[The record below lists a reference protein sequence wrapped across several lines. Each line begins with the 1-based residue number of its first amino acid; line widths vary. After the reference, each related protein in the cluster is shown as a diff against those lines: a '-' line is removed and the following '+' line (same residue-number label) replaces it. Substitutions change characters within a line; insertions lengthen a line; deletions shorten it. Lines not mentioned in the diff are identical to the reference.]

1 MYFNFMHIM
10 ILHQLIYTALQHYHI
25 DCHIQKIVTSYL
37 DGIKLRFSVGD
48 QMTHWQKLKKG
59 IVTGCT
65 VSMVLLIMGMNLLI
79 NSTKR
84 ETRGPKTQP
93 GIYLPSS
100 RVFLDDLTLTTS
112 CHIQA
117 RWMLTDVVTWA
128 RMKFKP
134 AKSRSLVI
142 KKGKT
147 TESLTIFTG
156 GRVQD
161 SQDNTGVI
169 VERFYGRT
177 YP

>member
-1 MYFNFMHIM
+1 MYFNCMHIM
-10 ILHQLIYTALQHYHI
+10 IPHQLIYTALQHYHI

-48 QMTHWQKLKKG
+48 QMTNWQKLKKG

-65 VSMVLLIMGMNLLI
+65 VSVVLLIMGMNLLI

-84 ETRGPKTQP
+84 ETRGPKTQS

-100 RVFLDDLTLTTS
+100 RGFLDDLTLTTS

-117 RWMLTDVVTWA
+117 RWILTLWA
-128 RMKFKP
+128 RMKYKS
-134 AKSRSLVI
+134 AKSISLVI

-161 SQDNTGVI
+161 SSRQHWC
-169 VERFYGRT
+169 
-177 YP
+177 